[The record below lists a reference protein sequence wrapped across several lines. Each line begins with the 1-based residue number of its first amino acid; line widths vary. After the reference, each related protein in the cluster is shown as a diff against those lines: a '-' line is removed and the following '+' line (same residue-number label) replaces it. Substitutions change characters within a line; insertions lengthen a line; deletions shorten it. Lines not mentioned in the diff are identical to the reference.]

1 MNESFFLGLIYNASL
16 LLAMVVVFELLTS
29 KMKQRRSS
37 LWKVFAGFVL
47 GGIGLSVM
55 STNWEMTPGII
66 FDTRSVLLGITGLF
80 FGWVPTLIALLMTAV
95 YRIYQER
102 AGIMMGVTVILVSSL
117 LGLIWRSLRKGR
129 VYDLS
134 WFELYVFGLLVH
146 AAMLICTFLLPV
158 EVRETTQKN
167 IWLPVMMIYPVATL
181 LLGAMMVGRLKKDYI
196 VNELAESEEKYKTLI
211 EQATEGVYLLDEKGM
226 FVLANTKT
234 KEMFGY
240 EDEELL
246 KINHLDT
253 YLSEERKK
261 GEQRLIELNAGKE
274 LFFVRKAV
282 RKDGSVFMMDTS
294 ARKLSN
300 GLIQSFVRDI
310 TDKEKAERAL
320 KESEEKFSQAF
331 KYSPEIVALSSL
343 KGGIFLEV
351 NEAFEKTLGY
361 KREDTIGKSVFEL
374 KIWNDISDR
383 NRILKELNENKKITN
398 REYLFRRKDGEL
410 ITCLTSVTTT
420 MIGGERYL
428 ITAAINIE
436 DRKKAERE
444 LERVNQEI
452 LIEKQNIESILRE
465 MGDAVFTTDVE
476 GKIMTVNRAME
487 KLCGVEE
494 KNVKGKSV
502 YDTFCFVYEGTT
514 EAVKDI
520 MPEVLKIKKPVRPKA
535 IMILERENGRKIM
548 TDGVITPIFRKE
560 GEITGTVWVLRDVTR
575 ERELERM
582 RTDFISLASHQLR
595 TPLTGIKWFVELL
608 DENAP
613 KIPIDKVQEYVRKI
627 GESNER
633 MIDLVNDLMMTTRAD
648 SGRLEKELESY
659 PIKQLLQ
666 QAIDEQGRI
675 FLDKN
680 ISIEGMDLV
689 PETLEVEADMLQ
701 MVQVFG
707 NLFNNAASYSP
718 AGSSIEVKTELKDGK
733 VQIAV
738 KDQGVG
744 IPKEQQNKVFA
755 KFFRADNVAKTI
767 PGSGLGLYV
776 AKSMVEAH
784 RGKIWFE
791 SKENIGTTFFVELPI
806 KQKNGPKKEGD
817 DRGG

>member
-37 LWKVFAGFVL
+37 LWKVFAGLIL
-47 GGIGLSVM
+47 GAIGLSVM
-55 STNWEMTPGII
+55 STNWEMTPGIV

-95 YRIYQER
+95 YRIYQGG
-102 AGIMMGVTVILVSSL
+102 AGMMMGVTVILVSSL
-117 LGLIWRSLRKGR
+117 LGLIWRSLRKDK

-146 AAMLICTFLLPV
+146 VAMLLCTFLLPV

-167 IWLPVMMIYPVATL
+167 IWLPVMIIYPVATL

-211 EQATEGVYLLDEKGM
+211 EQATEGVYLLDGKGA
-226 FVLANTKT
+226 FVLANSKA
-234 KEMFGY
+234 KEMYGY
-240 EDEELL
+240 EDEEIL
-246 KINHLDT
+246 KINHIDT
-253 YLSEERKK
+253 YLPEERKK
-261 GEQRLIELNAGKE
+261 GEQRLVELNAGKE

-282 RKDGSVFMMDTS
+282 RKDGSIFMMDTS

-535 IMILERENGRKIM
+535 IMILERENGRQIM

>member
-1 MNESFFLGLIYNASL
+1 M
-16 LLAMVVVFELLTS
+16 
-29 KMKQRRSS
+29 
-37 LWKVFAGFVL
+37 
-47 GGIGLSVM
+47 
-55 STNWEMTPGII
+55 
-66 FDTRSVLLGITGLF
+66 
-80 FGWVPTLIALLMTAV
+80 
-95 YRIYQER
+95 
-102 AGIMMGVTVILVSSL
+102 
-117 LGLIWRSLRKGR
+117 
-129 VYDLS
+129 
-134 WFELYVFGLLVH
+134 
-146 AAMLICTFLLPV
+146 
-158 EVRETTQKN
+158 
-167 IWLPVMMIYPVATL
+167 
-181 LLGAMMVGRLKKDYI
+181 
-196 VNELAESEEKYKTLI
+196 
-211 EQATEGVYLLDEKGM
+211 LDEKGM

-535 IMILERENGRKIM
+535 IMILERENGRQIM